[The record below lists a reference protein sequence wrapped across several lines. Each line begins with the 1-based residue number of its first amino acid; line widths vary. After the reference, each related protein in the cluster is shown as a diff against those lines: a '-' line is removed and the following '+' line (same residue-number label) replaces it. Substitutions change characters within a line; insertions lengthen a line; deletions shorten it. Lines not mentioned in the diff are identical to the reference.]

1 MTSKRVKIS
10 GSTLTRAAKIG
21 LVIRDPAQFLQLS
34 KIDVVVL
41 GKAGVITDT
50 NRKIVRVRLAYG
62 SDLASEEELL
72 ALAASVASE
81 SDHSVSR
88 AIAFEAIA
96 RRIKFE
102 PAADVREIPGSGAV
116 GVVSGDSVYVGGPEL
131 LNSRNIPI
139 YVDDLVRADA
149 ANQLGNTVCYVARN
163 SELIGLVEVTDVLLP
178 EAAAAVEALK
188 NLNLRVVMVTG
199 DVTGVAEYVAAEL
212 GIKEFYAEIIPSRKA
227 EAIRSLKADGS
238 KVLVVGK
245 LPEDGLALA
254 EGQVGLALDSTGE
267 TQSTAAGIHLEDS
280 SISNIVKTISLA
292 RLQKSLKLTLVL
304 SVISVALLAL
314 GAALVLL
321 GVF

>member
-21 LVIRDPAQFLQLS
+21 LVISDPAQFLQLS

>member
-1 MTSKRVKIS
+1 LIK
-10 GSTLTRAAKIG
+10 
-21 LVIRDPAQFLQLS
+21 DPAQFMHLS
-34 KIDVVVL
+34 KIDVIVL
-41 GKAGVITDT
+41 GKSGVLTDS

-88 AIAFEAIA
+88 AIAFDAIA
-96 RRIKFE
+96 KRIKFE

-116 GVVSGDSVYVGGPEL
+116 GVVKGESIYVGGPEL

-149 ANQLGNTVCYVARN
+149 ANQLGNTVCYIARN
-163 SELIGLVEVTDVLLP
+163 SELIGLIEVTDTLLP
-178 EAAAAVEALK
+178 EAAAAVEKLRNLK
-188 NLNLRVVMVTG
+188 IRVVMLTG
-199 DVTGVAEYVAAEL
+199 DVTGVAEYAAAEL
-212 GIKEFYAEIIPSRKA
+212 GIKEFYAEVIPARKA
-227 EAIRSLKADGS
+227 EAIRALKSDGS

-245 LPEDGLALA
+245 LPEDALAIA
-254 EGQVGLALDSTGE
+254 EGQVGLALDSLGE

-280 SISNIVKTISLA
+280 SLVKVVKTISLS
-292 RLQKSLKLTLVL
+292 RLQKSLNLTRVL
-304 SVISVALLAL
+304 SVISVSLLAL

>member
-1 MTSKRVKIS
+1 MASKRVKIS

-21 LVIRDPAQFLQLS
+21 LVIANPAQFMQLS

-41 GKAGVITDT
+41 GKAGVLTDS
-50 NRKIVRVRLAYG
+50 NRKIIRVRLAYG

-88 AIAFEAIA
+88 AIAFDAIA
-96 RRIKFE
+96 KRIKFE

-116 GVVSGDSVYVGGPEL
+116 GIVNGDSIYVGGPEL

-163 SELIGLVEVTDVLLP
+163 SELIGLIELTDSVLP
-178 EAAAAVEALK
+178 EALEAVEKLK
-188 NLNLRVVMVTG
+188 SMKVRVVMLTG
-199 DVTGVAEYVAAEL
+199 DITGVAEHVAAEL
-212 GIKEFYAEIIPSRKA
+212 GIKEFYAEIIPARKA
-227 EAIRSLKADGS
+227 EAIRALKADGS

-245 LPEDGLALA
+245 IPEDGLALA
-254 EGQVGLALDSTGE
+254 EAQVGLALESTGD

-280 SISNIVKTISLA
+280 SIANIVKTISLA
-292 RLQKSLKLTLVL
+292 RLQRSLEVTSVL

-314 GAALVLL
+314 GVALVLL